1 MQESGWNE
9 KTNLINKNM
18 TDKYKMARILYKNLS
33 HFCICLNATKHSYK
47 FIGVVNDKSDS

>member
-1 MQESGWNE
+1 MHKGGWNE

-18 TDKYKMARILYKNLS
+18 IDKYKMAKILYRNLS